1 MKYPEIF
8 DFSKIEEWKEKYLTK
23 EVPSKEWD
31 LMTQEILPD
40 VIEVPFFTEEFC
52 DKFIENIKDVQY
64 HQSDRWGTPTNVV
77 SIDSLGLKD
86 LIMDLVVEYLHPIT
100 YHYWMV
106 DGKKWKF
113 MNIDPQV
120 LQFKQ
125 DQDLRLHHDYC
136 SITMTT
142 LMDTNSRGGELVFDK
157 YGIIEQKPG
166 FMYVF
171 PGQITHRYGM
181 RKVKN
186 HKRHLLNIYC
196 YAD

>member
-23 EVPSKEWD
+23 EVLSKEWD

-100 YHYWMV
+100 YHYWRV
-106 DGKKWKF
+106 DGKKW
-113 MNIDPQV
+113 
-120 LQFKQ
+120 
-125 DQDLRLHHDYC
+125 
-136 SITMTT
+136 
-142 LMDTNSRGGELVFDK
+142 
-157 YGIIEQKPG
+157 
-166 FMYVF
+166 
-171 PGQITHRYGM
+171 
-181 RKVKN
+181 
-186 HKRHLLNIYC
+186 
-196 YAD
+196 

>member
-23 EVPSKEWD
+23 EVLSKEWD

-106 DGKKWKF
+106 DGKNKPTITF
-113 MNIDPQV
+113 SNSTQ
-120 LQFKQ
+120 
-125 DQDLRLHHDYC
+125 HHD
-136 SITMTT
+136 SAISV
-142 LMDTNSRGGELVFDK
+142 LKWNPFGKRLISGDK
-157 YGIIEQKPG
+157 K
-166 FMYVF
+166 
-171 PGQITHRYGM
+171 GQICIWSVDPRGTTNYSIFMLTFFKERM
-181 RKVKN
+181 
-186 HKRHLLNIYC
+186 
-196 YAD
+196 

>member
-8 DFSKIEEWKEKYLTK
+8 DFSDLESWRQKYMTK
-23 EVPSKEWD
+23 EVLSREWD

-40 VIEVPFFTEEFC
+40 VIEVPLFTEEFC
-52 DKFIENIKDVQY
+52 DKFVENIKEATY
-64 HQSDRWGTPTNVV
+64 HQSDRWGTPTNVL
-77 SIDSLGLKD
+77 SIESLGLKD
-86 LIMDLVVEYLHPIT
+86 LIMDIVVEYLHPVT

-136 SITMTT
+136 SITMSM
-142 LMDTNSRGGELVFDK
+142 LMDTNSRGGELLFEK
-157 YGIIEQKPG
+157 YGMIEQKSG
-166 FMYVF
+166 FMYIY
-171 PGQITHRYGM
+171 PGQVTHRYGM